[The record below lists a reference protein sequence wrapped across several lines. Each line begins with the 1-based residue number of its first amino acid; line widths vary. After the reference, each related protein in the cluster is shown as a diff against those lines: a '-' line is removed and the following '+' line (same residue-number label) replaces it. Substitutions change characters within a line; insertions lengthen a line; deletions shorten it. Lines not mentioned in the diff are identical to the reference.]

1 MKRLYKKDDRVGNYT
16 IISDEVVRKG
26 NSTYYHCMCDCGK
39 ITMCSSSNLSRNKQT
54 QCQQCAYTN
63 RVGTRD
69 GFSAYPVYSRLLV
82 TLGADTAHAILSKI
96 DRSKFGD
103 GNFIK
108 IDPREEWSASNLV
121 FVQEGTVKLGAGG
134 IYKQNSIVTAKWNV
148 NQKRLTKSYG
158 TVKYP
163 DAEFLAQ
170 QAIDE
175 GLKPHIEINK
185 AIAKLQGL

>member
-1 MKRLYKKDDRVGNYT
+1 MKRLYKKDDKDGSYT
-16 IISDEVVRKG
+16 IVSDDVVRKG
-26 NSTYYHCMCDCGK
+26 NSTYYHCMCVCGK
-39 ITMCSSSNLSRNKQT
+39 IMLCSSGNLSRNKQT
-54 QCQQCAYTN
+54 QCQQCAYLN

-69 GFSAYPVYSRLLV
+69 GFTAYPVYSRLLS
-82 TLGADTAHAILSKI
+82 TLGAETAHSVLSKI

-103 GNFIK
+103 GHFIK
-108 IDPREEWSASNLV
+108 IDPREDWSPTNLV
-121 FVQEGTVKLGAGG
+121 FMQEGVVRLGAGG
-134 IYKQNSIVTAKWNV
+134 VYKQNSTVTAKWHI
-148 NQKRLTKSYG
+148 NQKRLTKSFG

-170 QAIDE
+170 QAIDD